1 MRTETAVPMDVRRA
15 ESDEVA
21 TLAEVLA
28 GAFLSDPLGEWLFPE
43 PGERASGLRRL
54 FESELRH
61 IVLPHGTSLTNQDL
75 TGAAL
80 WLPPGHWKVP
90 PLTLTKLLPRF
101 MGLFGRRLSI
111 VLRGLFEVEKHHPDD
126 EDHFYLPF
134 IGVAPEHQRRGIG
147 SALLMP
153 ILDTCDHDGVGAYLE
168 ATNRD
173 NLRLYER
180 HGFKAIGEVVLPS
193 GPPLWPM
200 WRAPNNRVQ
209 MSEGP
214 IGRAR

>member
-1 MRTETAVPMDVRRA
+1 MRTATAISNDVRAVGSDDVGSVA
-15 ESDEVA
+15 E
-21 TLAEVLA
+21 TLA
-28 GAFLSDPLGEWLFPE
+28 GAFFTDPVGEWLFPE
-43 PGERASGLRRL
+43 SGDRPAGLRRL

-61 IVLPHGTSLTNQDL
+61 VVLPHATSLTNQDG

-134 IGVAPEHQRRGIG
+134 IGVAPDHQGRGIG
-147 SALLMP
+147 SSLLAP
-153 ILDTCDHDGVGAYLE
+153 ILQTCDRDGMGAYLE
-168 ATNRD
+168 ATNPD

-200 WRAPNNRVQ
+200 WRAPNHRAQ
-209 MSEGP
+209 MSDGS
-214 IGRAR
+214 IGQTR

>member
-1 MRTETAVPMDVRRA
+1 MLAATTISNDVCTV
-15 ESDEVA
+15 ESDDVA
-21 TLAEVLA
+21 TLSEVLA
-28 GAFLSDPLGEWLFPE
+28 SAFCTDPVGEWLFPE
-43 PGERASGLRRL
+43 PGVRREGLRRL
-54 FESELRH
+54 FELELRQV
-61 IVLPHGTSLTNQDL
+61 VLPHATSLTNQDR

-126 EDHFYLPF
+126 ENHFYLPF
-134 IGVAPEHQRRGIG
+134 IGVAPGHQGRGLG
-147 SALLMP
+147 SALLLP
-153 ILDTCDHDGVGAYLE
+153 ILDTCDRDGVGAYLE
-168 ATNRD
+168 ATNQD

-200 WRAPNNRVQ
+200 WRPPNDRVR
-209 MSEGP
+209 MSDGSH
-214 IGRAR
+214 GQTR

>member
-1 MRTETAVPMDVRRA
+1 MRTATVISSNVRRV
-15 ESDEVA
+15 ESDDVGS
-21 TLAEVLA
+21 LAEVLA
-28 GAFLSDPLGEWLFPE
+28 NAFFSDPVGEWLFPGPE
-43 PGERASGLRRL
+43 DRASGLRRL
-54 FESELRH
+54 FESELSH
-61 IVLPHGTSLTNQDL
+61 IVLPHATGLTNQDR

-111 VLRGLFEVEKHHPDD
+111 VLRGLFEVAKHHPDD

-134 IGVAPEHQRRGIG
+134 MGVAPEHQGRGIG
-147 SALLMP
+147 SSLLMP
-153 ILDTCDHDGVGAYLE
+153 ILQTCDRDGIGAYLE
-168 ATNRD
+168 ATNQD

-180 HGFKAIGEVVLPS
+180 HGFRVLGEVVLPS

-200 WRAPNNRVQ
+200 WRAPNNHVQ
-209 MSEGP
+209 TSEGS
-214 IGRAR
+214 IGQTR